1 MPVRPALPGSA
12 LLLFCRRNISAT
24 VALSVRLFN
33 VSFKM
38 KPDTFLS
45 GSELKAEEE
54 LVKRAQHN
62 REAFGELY
70 EIYYRRIFNFAV
82 KRTADIQLSLD
93 ITSITF
99 LKALNQIHK
108 YRWRDVPFGAWLYR
122 IAGNEVNDHYRKQ
135 GGKRVASIEEIAEL
149 ADTGDYADEINHAE
163 EQLSRQEEFLL
174 LHKKIAELPEIYQ
187 EVIALK
193 FFEKK
198 KIKEMVKILG
208 KKEGTIKSLIHRGL
222 ENLKEK
228 MR

>member
-1 MPVRPALPGSA
+1 
-12 LLLFCRRNISAT
+12 
-24 VALSVRLFN
+24 
-33 VSFKM
+33 M
-38 KPDTFLS
+38 KPDTLLS
-45 GSELKAEEE
+45 GSQLKAEEE

-70 EIYYRRIFNFAV
+70 EIYYQRIFNFAL
-82 KRTADIQLSLD
+82 KRTADIQLALD

-99 LKALNQIHK
+99 LKALNQIKK

-122 IAGNEVNDHYRKQ
+122 IAGNEINDHYRRQ
-135 GGKRVASIEEIAEL
+135 GGKRIASIEEIAEL

-163 EQLSRQEEFLL
+163 EELSRHEEFLL
-174 LHKKIAELPEIYQ
+174 LHKKIAELPEMYQ

-198 KIKEMVKILG
+198 KIKEMVTILG
-208 KKEGTIKSLIHRGL
+208 KKEGTIKSLLHRGL
-222 ENLKEK
+222 AKLKEK

>member
-24 VALSVRLFN
+24 VALSIRLFN

-38 KPDTFLS
+38 KSDAFLS

-70 EIYYRRIFNFAV
+70 GIYYQRIFNFAV

-122 IAGNEVNDHYRKQ
+122 IAGNEVNDHYRRQ
-135 GGKRVASIEEIAEL
+135 GGKRIASIEEIAEL
-149 ADTGDYADEINHAE
+149 ADTGDYADEIHHAE
-163 EQLSRQEEFLL
+163 EELSRQEEFLL
-174 LHKKIAELPEIYQ
+174 LHKKIAELPEMYQ

-222 ENLKEK
+222 EKLKEK